1 MEDPTAQPPID
12 PTANPADA
20 PKLDEL
26 GNPVV
31 EEAKESVI
39 SEEIMVDMKN
49 IFQVFDSENKDQ
61 VTVDE
66 LRTIMRAL
74 DVPVPDE
81 ESLEEIK
88 TMIDPDGTGFITFA
102 RLIVV
107 MEEKLKETDTV
118 EDLMEQLKKLD
129 RDADGKIPSPEFK

>member
-1 MEDPTAQPPID
+1 
-12 PTANPADA
+12 
-20 PKLDEL
+20 
-26 GNPVV
+26 
-31 EEAKESVI
+31 
-39 SEEIMVDMKN
+39 MVDMKN
-49 IFQVFDSENKDQ
+49 IFQVFDMDNKDQ
-61 VTVDE
+61 VTTDE

-81 ESLEEIK
+81 DALEEIK
-88 TMIDPDGTGFITFA
+88 QMIDPDGTGFITFA

-129 RDADGKIPSPEFK
+129 RDQDGKIPSPEFK

>member
-1 MEDPTAQPPID
+1 
-12 PTANPADA
+12 
-20 PKLDEL
+20 
-26 GNPVV
+26 
-31 EEAKESVI
+31 
-39 SEEIMVDMKN
+39 MVDMKN
-49 IFQVFDSENKDQ
+49 IFQVFDGDNKDQ
-61 VTVDE
+61 VTTDE

-81 ESLEEIK
+81 DALEEIK
-88 TMIDPDGTGFITFA
+88 QMIDPDGTGFITFA

-129 RDADGKIPSPEFK
+129 RDQDGKIPSPEFK